1 MISFSRFPWRSNSDT
16 GSRTAAAS
24 VNESALHALPRRVRV
39 DELFSGDALRPFLM
53 RFDRDDLIADGV
65 RAFIIYVACG
75 HTDMRVGSAGRR

>member
-1 MISFSRFPWRSNSDT
+1 
-16 GSRTAAAS
+16 
-24 VNESALHALPRRVRV
+24 
-39 DELFSGDALRPFLM
+39 M